1 MAKGFGPGEANV
13 LEADITPMLSK
24 LGSGIGSYFKE
35 KATNLADTIM
45 FPGQVLFG
53 KPSGEPFTQK
63 ELIEGAMDLSALVA
77 GGGIITSGVKKGAG
91 ETLLGMNVRGKDIKL
106 GPTSVIPSE
115 VKKKRLLILSCG
127 GKKCADI
134 DAVQA
139 LDRYTG
145 PMYQQVKKSIRD
157 KTIPEDLDIAILSAE
172 HGLISSKLP
181 IKNYDTIMTP
191 ERAKKILT
199 DPDQVNRI
207 KNTASGYDE
216 IIVQGSPKYTDV
228 IEKAT
233 DGLPNLKKI
242 TGSYL
247 NMRGQLGRFLRGED

>member
-1 MAKGFGPGEANV
+1 MAKGFGPGEASV
-13 LEADITPMLSK
+13 LETDVRPMLSK
-24 LGSGIGSYFKE
+24 LGSGVGSYFKE
-35 KATNLADTIM
+35 KATNLADTM
-45 FPGQVLFG
+45 MLPGQVMFG

-63 ELIEGAMDLSALVA
+63 ELIEGAMDLS
-77 GGGIITSGVKKGAG
+77 
-91 ETLLGMNVRGKDIKL
+91 
-106 GPTSVIPSE
+106 
-115 VKKKRLLILSCG
+115 
-127 GKKCADI
+127 KKCADI

-233 DGLPNLKKI
+233 DGLPNFKKI

-247 NMRGQLGRFLRGED
+247 NMRGQLGRFLRGET